1 MIWPFRRRRR
11 AADEAAQAEALIKQ
25 AQGHQAAGELSSAR
39 VCYEAALAM
48 QADRA
53 DWHNDLACLLAAL
66 GESDGALEHFRAA
79 LAIQPAFF
87 APARN
92 LAFLLAQSKAEEA
105 ERHARTA
112 VTINP
117 GAVDLHLLLADLLR
131 RRGRHAEAL
140 ASCLQAV
147 QARPEYAEAHNDL
160 GNSYK
165 QLGNHAEAMA
175 AYRRA
180 LQLKPALAAAHLN
193 LGGALLQDGSWD
205 EAATHFRQAE
215 AQQPDLA
222 EAALGIGYAS
232 ELRGERTTAMENYR
246 RAIELQPDL
255 AEAHFN
261 LALQLLA
268 AGDWEAGW
276 REYEWRWRLAEVS
289 GNRLHPPGA
298 LWDGSSLAGRT
309 LLLYTEQG
317 FGDSIQFVRYAGL
330 LSKQAREVILRC
342 PDPLVRLF
350 QSLEGVRVVREGDPL
365 PAYDLRCPLL
375 SVPGILGTTPAGVPA
390 EIPYLF
396 ADPQAAGAWASR
408 MGNATSE
415 LRVGLA
421 WASDPNNFIAKLKSL
436 QLSDLQG
443 LGGLPVT
450 FFSLQK
456 GAAAKQAGDPPPGMR
471 IVDLTAEL
479 RDFADTAALLA
490 NLDLVITIDTA
501 VAHLA
506 GAMGKPVWTFVHFPA
521 VWRWM
526 PESTRTLWYP
536 TMRLYRQRRPREWT
550 PVLEQAAQDLSD
562 LCARGGRGA

>member
-1 MIWPFRRRRR
+1 VV
-11 AADEAAQAEALIKQ
+11 DEAGQAEILIEQ
-25 AQGHQAAGELSSAR
+25 AQRRQAAGELSRAR
-39 VCYEAALAM
+39 ACYEAALAM
-48 QADRA
+48 QGGRA
-53 DWHNDLACLLAAL
+53 DWHNDLACLLVSL
-66 GESDGALEHFRAA
+66 GEAEGALEHFKAA
-79 LAIQPAFF
+79 LAIRPAFF

-92 LAFLLAQSKAEEA
+92 LALLLAQTDAAEA

-112 VTINP
+112 VTIDPN
-117 GAVDLHLLLADLLR
+117 AADLHLLLADLLR
-131 RRGRHAEAL
+131 RSGRHADAL

-147 QARPEYAEAHNDL
+147 QARPDFAEAHNDL

-165 QLGNHAEAMA
+165 HLGDRAAA
-175 AYRRA
+175 TTAYRRA
-180 LQLKPALAAAHLN
+180 VQLKPGLAAAHLN
-193 LGGALLQDGSWD
+193 LGGALLQEDRWD
-205 EAATHFRQAE
+205 EAELHFQQAL
-215 AQQPDLA
+215 AQQPSLA
-222 EAALGIGYAS
+222 EAALGIGYTS
-232 ELRGERTTAMENYR
+232 ELRGERATAMKNYR
-246 RAIELQPDL
+246 HAIELQPDL

-276 REYEWRWRLAEVS
+276 REYEWRWRLAEIA
-289 GNRLHPPGA
+289 GERPHPPGP
-298 LWDGSSLAGRT
+298 LWDGTSLAGRT

-317 FGDSIQFVRYAGL
+317 FGDSIQFVRYASL

-350 QSLEGVRVVREGDPL
+350 QSLEGIRVVREGDPL
-365 PAYDLRCPLL
+365 PPYDLRCPLL
-375 SVPGILGTTPAGVPA
+375 SVPGMLSTTPASVPA

-396 ADPQAAGAWASR
+396 ADPQAAEAWASR
-408 MGNATSE
+408 MADGASE

-443 LGGLPVT
+443 FGGLPVT

-456 GAAAKQAGDPPPGMR
+456 GAGADQAGDPPPGMR
-471 IVDLTAEL
+471 IVDLTREL
-479 RDFADTAALLA
+479 RDFADTAALVA

-526 PESTRTLWYP
+526 PESVRTPWYP

-550 PVLEQAAQDLSD
+550 PVLEQVTRGLSA
-562 LCARGGRGA
+562 LCAPGGRGALP